1 MEVVAL
7 AARIQAMPDDELDRL
22 VVERQAPP
30 QLGST
35 FDLAEH
41 LMTDASIAQ
50 ALKWRSAAELAALR
64 EGGST
69 PRLDALLLGVD
80 GAALPQVRAL
90 ARTAFTLARMA
101 LPASFQ
107 SGKVSEGS
115 GGAALA
121 RITVHSFPSR

>member
-1 MEVVAL
+1 MDVVAL

-50 ALKWRSAAELAALR
+50 ALKWRSAAELAALA

-69 PRLDALLLGVD
+69 PRLEALLLAVD
-80 GAALPQVRAL
+80 GVALFAGVVWQYAYWLPLVALPLMIVCVITLVILSATGRA
-90 ARTAFTLARMA
+90 RR
-101 LPASFQ
+101 
-107 SGKVSEGS
+107 
-115 GGAALA
+115 
-121 RITVHSFPSR
+121 H